1 MLLILLNFIIFGVII
16 HCIFV
21 MFVAFFW
28 DAGVGLS
35 REILILGAIL
45 CRDHWSVVFVF
56 DGPGDVFKFVIFFF
70 SFFKALIWKLEI
82 LFFLYSIYILK
93 LSLSIPILIEQI
105 IVTFKLLSNFT
116 HKM

>member
-35 REILILGAIL
+35 REILVLGAAL
-45 CRDHWSVVFVF
+45 NWDHRSVVLVF

-82 LFFLYSIYILK
+82 LLFLYSIYILK
-93 LSLSIPILIEQI
+93 LSLTIPILIEQI
-105 IVTFKLLSNFT
+105 IVTFKLLSDFT